1 MYFCSLVMVCVRRR
15 VSVREMNSPASLAEG
30 IKEVRSPGRTIRRR
44 EEDSASSR
52 TKLFIDD
59 GYMSF
64 VLHPSSPIAAVAEHT
79 IPPPYLDVHRTSLH
93 PSLSRHVGINEER
106 RGKFVIMLCVLVIV

>member
-1 MYFCSLVMVCVRRR
+1 M
-15 VSVREMNSPASLAEG
+15 REMNSPASLAEG
-30 IKEVRSPGRTIRRR
+30 IKEVRSPGRTIRTR

-64 VLHPSSPIAAVAEHT
+64 VLHPSSPIAAVTECT
-79 IPPPYLDVHRTSLH
+79 IPTPYPL
-93 PSLSRHVGINEER
+93 PSFQER
-106 RGKFVIMLCVLVIV
+106 RGSKAAHTNVRSSVSLCGWKMGTHSA